1 MTNTQKAHR
10 VRRLLKAL
18 ERKRGEYQTA
28 IDVVV
33 AELEELS
40 GLELI
45 SNDFPGDGL
54 GVGIDKGGIPTYIGA
69 GDLLA
74 IIEEKGT
81 FTKDDIITY
90 L

>member
-1 MTNTQKAHR
+1 MTNFQKAHR
-10 VRRLLKAL
+10 VRKRLKAL
-18 ERKRGEYQTA
+18 ETKRGEYQTA

-54 GVGIDKGGIPTYIGA
+54 GVGIDEGGIPTYCGV

>member
-1 MTNTQKAHR
+1 MTNFQKAHR
-10 VRRLLKAL
+10 VRRRLKTL
-18 ERKRGEYQTA
+18 ERKRGEYQAA
-28 IDVVV
+28 IDDLIE
-33 AELEELS
+33 ELEELS

-54 GVGIDKGGIPTYIGA
+54 GIGIDIGGIPTYCGVW
-69 GDLLA
+69 DLLA